1 MSMPIRLTRTCAV
14 CGGESEQIGLASTNT
29 FGGTPDLDLR
39 PPEMMRSTMA
49 WWLQECPHCGYI
61 APDLKD
67 EPIITEEFLQNERY
81 TLCDGLNFA
90 NLLTKRFYRYHL
102 TNIAAGDNEGAYAAA
117 LRAAWCCDDYRDK
130 ENAKH
135 CRLLA
140 LEYLE
145 KVIQKGSVPDEL
157 FLVKADLLRR
167 SGRFDQL
174 IAEFEGRNFSND
186 TLNSIAAFQVERAK
200 QSDTACYRV
209 QDVKTD
215 EN

>member
-1 MSMPIRLTRTCAV
+1 MSMPMRLTRICAV
-14 CGGESEQIGLASTNT
+14 CGNESEQVGLASTNT

-49 WWLQECPHCGYI
+49 MWLQECPHCGYI

-67 EPIITEEFLQNERY
+67 EPAVTKEFLQSESY
-81 TLCDGLNFA
+81 TSCDGLNFT
-90 NLLTKRFYRYHL
+90 NHLTERFYRYHL
-102 TNIAAGDNEGAYAAA
+102 INIAAGDNEGAYAAA

-140 LEYLE
+140 LEHLE

-157 FLVKADLLRR
+157 FLVKSDLLRR
-167 SGRFDQL
+167 SGQFERVG
-174 IAEFEGRNFSND
+174 AELEGKNFPND
-186 TLNSIAAFQVERAK
+186 ILKAIAAFEIEKANQG
-200 QSDTACYRV
+200 DTSCYRV

-215 EN
+215 ED